1 MRVERSRSLRVR
13 GDEAELGVVFRNLF
27 ENAVK
32 YSEDPVRI
40 RVGIKEVGDGRVQ
53 VEISDQGIGIPKQE
67 LGRIFNR
74 FYRTGRDVQRQVSGL
89 GLGLFVVARAAP
101 QTRRPDRGA
110 LRGRGT
116 RQSLRRDAEARM
128 IDSTQ
133 ATSVSRGDSRSA
145 RRRILVVEDEAHLA
159 DGVRFNLEQEGYEV
173 EVVGDGRSALD
184 RLAQSEGPPFDLVIL
199 DLMLPEM
206 GGFEVARRTRASGNY
221 VAILILTAKDDPADI
236 VRGIEEGADD
246 YLTKPFRLEEL
257 LARVR
262 GLLRRRRWD
271 GVETLNEPQPDVRV
285 GESVIHFDRFS
296 IETPEETVTLTTREV
311 GLLRAL
317 VDREGETVTRGE
329 LLEEVWGLRPDTKT
343 RVIDSFIVRLR
354 KYLERNPSNPEHIVS
369 VRGQGYRF
377 ER

>member
-1 MRVERSRSLRVR
+1 MTAPAPPSGSSR
-13 GDEAELGVVFRNLF
+13 GE
-27 ENAVK
+27 
-32 YSEDPVRI
+32 P
-40 RVGIKEVGDGRVQ
+40 
-53 VEISDQGIGIPKQE
+53 
-67 LGRIFNR
+67 
-74 FYRTGRDVQRQVSGL
+74 
-89 GLGLFVVARAAP
+89 
-101 QTRRPDRGA
+101 
-110 LRGRGT
+110 
-116 RQSLRRDAEARM
+116 
-128 IDSTQ
+128 
-133 ATSVSRGDSRSA
+133 SRGDARSA
-145 RRRILVVEDEAHLA
+145 RYRILVVEDEAHLA

-184 RLAQSEGPPFDLVIL
+184 LLAQGDGAPFDLVIL

-206 GGFEVARRTRASGNY
+206 SGFEVARRTRASGNY

-271 GVETLNEPQPDVRV
+271 GVETLNEPLPDVQV
-285 GESVIHFDRFS
+285 GDSVIRFDRFE

-329 LLEEVWGLRPDTKT
+329 LLEEVWGLRPDTRT

-354 KYLERNPSNPEHIVS
+354 KYLERNPSEPEHIVS